1 MPLPGMQGNRKR
13 FAPPALLALLVQ
25 LAAFALVFVSVRLA
39 AFELSWISLAFV
51 LGTLAA
57 FLSRLLSMD
66 SWWLPIEFLF
76 APAMVGALSLQ
87 LSSTW
92 YLGGFMLLALV
103 YWSVFQTR
111 VPLFLTSRQA
121 HAALAEL
128 LPYPSGFRLIDLGSG
143 LAGVL
148 AALSRLRPG
157 GHYVGIE
164 SAPLPMLIS
173 KLRLLGKPN
182 CSIAWGSYW
191 QRDLS
196 EFDVV
201 YAYLSPAPMEQLWR
215 KVRTEMK
222 PGSLF
227 ISNTFEVPGM
237 VPERTIALNDLSGSV
252 LHVWRM

>member
-1 MPLPGMQGNRKR
+1 MTLPGIQGTPL
-13 FAPPALLALLVQ
+13 PPALLALLVQ
-25 LAAFALVFVSVRLA
+25 LAAFALVFVPARLVA
-39 AFELSWISLAFV
+39 LELSWISLAFAQ
-51 LGTLAA
+51 GTLAVLLA
-57 FLSRLLSMD
+57 RLLGMP
-66 SWWLPIEFLF
+66 SWWLAIEFLF
-76 APAMVGALSLQ
+76 APALVGALSLQ
-87 LSSTW
+87 LSPTW
-92 YLGGFMLLALV
+92 YLGGFTLLALV

-128 LPYPSGFRLIDLGSG
+128 LPHTPGFRLIDLGSG

-148 AALSRLRPG
+148 ATLSRVRPDG
-157 GHYVGIE
+157 RYEGIE
-164 SAPLPMLIS
+164 TAPLPMLIS
-173 KLRLLGKPN
+173 KLRLLGKPD
-182 CSIAWGSYW
+182 CAVAWGSFW

-215 KVRTEMK
+215 KVRAEMK

-227 ISNTFEVPGM
+227 VSNTFGVPGID
-237 VPERTIALNDLSGSV
+237 PERTIALDDLSSSV